1 MKYLRTINDEFK
13 KIEKEK
19 AFEVSKNSIIRE
31 KIKKIEIERVIKKI
45 EIEDKILNNLIISYF
60 KELEINTITEFENFF
75 LNKDIDPNVIKKKIS
90 IEVLWNQ
97 LIYSRYNQNV
107 KIDKQ
112 LIKNNLSNNK
122 KQKEFLI
129 SEILFNIDK
138 NENLNKKILLINN
151 SIKEINFA
159 QTALAYSISDT
170 ANKGGKLGWISES
183 TLSEQIYKKI
193 KKLKIGEHTRPIL
206 VPGGFLILKLL
217 DFKEVYK
224 EFDIENEVKK
234 IVKEKTNQQLN
245 RYSNIYFNKVKK
257 DIIIDELSK
266 NKSIRVLISEENS
279 TLINVNVNGKYL
291 VAFDPLDGSSNI
303 DSNITIGTIFCIY
316 LLGNNKEIE
325 GKFWGIKKNDN
336 NTENR
341 IDVKC
346 KTAKKKKS
354 LILLFF
360 FIDPISGDLST
371 PNPYHGHLT

>member
-1 MKYLRTINDEFK
+1 MNFKVFFFGIFFIFIHANIANTIENKILFKVNNEIITSLDIFSEMKYLRTINDEFK

-19 AFEVSKNSIIRE
+19 AFEISKNSIIRE
-31 KIKKIEIERVIKKI
+31 KIKELEIKRVIKKI

-60 KELEINTITEFENFF
+60 KEFEISTIAEFENFF

-97 LIYSRYNQNV
+97 LIYSRYNQNI

-129 SEILFNIDK
+129 SEILFNIDE

-183 TLSEQIYKKI
+183 ILSEQIYKKI
-193 KKLKIGEHTRPIL
+193 KKLKIGEHTNPIL

-217 DFKEVYK
+217 DFK
-224 EFDIENEVKK
+224 
-234 IVKEKTNQQLN
+234 Q
-245 RYSNIYFNKVKK
+245 
-257 DIIIDELSK
+257 K
-266 NKSIRVLISEENS
+266 NS
-279 TLINVNVNGKYL
+279 
-291 VAFDPLDGSSNI
+291 
-303 DSNITIGTIFCIY
+303 
-316 LLGNNKEIE
+316 
-325 GKFWGIKKNDN
+325 
-336 NTENR
+336 
-341 IDVKC
+341 
-346 KTAKKKKS
+346 
-354 LILLFF
+354 
-360 FIDPISGDLST
+360 
-371 PNPYHGHLT
+371 